1 MSLNLATLLSEAAK
15 RHPSKPAI
23 VINDVVLPYQMV
35 DGFARKFAGALHG
48 LGVKPGQ
55 HVALML
61 PNVPQFT
68 IAYFGSHYAAC
79 PVVPLN
85 VLLTPDEIHYHLD
98 DSEAVALVVWE
109 GFFEQARAGFAR
121 STGCKHLIVV
131 KQDRADV
138 TAPDGVHNFSA
149 ISMPATPVG
158 AVPATPLS
166 ARSRLMVR
174 SVGPPGRRAPST
186 ARPRSFW

>member
-121 STGCKHLIVV
+121 SKPCVCTRPGSEVV
-131 KQDRADV
+131 
-138 TAPDGVHNFSA
+138 TTL
-149 ISMPATPVG
+149 MPASSSRQQSSTHASTRPSPF
-158 AVPATPLS
+158 AV
-166 ARSRLMVR
+166 
-174 SVGPPGRRAPST
+174 
-186 ARPRSFW
+186 